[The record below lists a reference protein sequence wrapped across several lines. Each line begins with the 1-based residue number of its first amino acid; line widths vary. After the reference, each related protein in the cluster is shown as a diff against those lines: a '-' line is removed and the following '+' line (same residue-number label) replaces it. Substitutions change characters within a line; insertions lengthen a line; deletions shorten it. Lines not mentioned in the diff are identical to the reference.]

1 MLKNLFVVL
10 FFVRIKLDFIKV
22 RMQYAIR
29 VCVCVRV
36 WACKLL
42 STQIFIDLIY
52 TQTLTHMQIFVLFSM
67 LLFLFLLY

>member
-36 WACKLL
+36 
-42 STQIFIDLIY
+42 
-52 TQTLTHMQIFVLFSM
+52 
-67 LLFLFLLY
+67 